1 MMSTENE
8 LTMNDTFLII
18 DKNNLQS
25 NENFILSYR
34 KNLLKLLKTKSDDFS
49 EFNDSDLDD
58 SRKFRE
64 IVGIADNNEYWI
76 YQLTRL

>member
-1 MMSTENE
+1 MSTENE
-8 LTMNDTFLII
+8 LTMNDTFLIV

-58 SRKFRE
+58 SRKFRA
-64 IVGIADNNEYWI
+64 IADIADDNGCWI

>member
-1 MMSTENE
+1 MSTKNE
-8 LTMNDTFLII
+8 LTMNDTFLIV
-18 DKNNLQS
+18 DKSNPKS

-34 KNLLKLLKTKSDDFS
+34 KNLLKLLKTKSADFS
-49 EFNDSDLDD
+49 HFNESDLDD

-64 IVGIADNNEYWI
+64 IVDTADNNGYWI

>member
-1 MMSTENE
+1 MSTENE
-8 LTMNDTFLII
+8 LTMNDTFLIV
-18 DKNNLQS
+18 DKNNFKS

-49 EFNDSDLDD
+49 KFNDSDLDD
-58 SRKFRE
+58 SRKFRA
-64 IVGIADNNEYWI
+64 IVDVADDNECWI